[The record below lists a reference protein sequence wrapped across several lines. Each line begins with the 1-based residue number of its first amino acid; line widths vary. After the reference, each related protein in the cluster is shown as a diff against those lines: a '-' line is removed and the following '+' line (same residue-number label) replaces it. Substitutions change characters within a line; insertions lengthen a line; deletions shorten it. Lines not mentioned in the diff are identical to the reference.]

1 MTTTKK
7 AGAAK
12 VDVKQIEDAVA
23 AGKQTVEQAVAA
35 TKEHVEQAVAATKEQ
50 VEKASTA
57 ALKSYEEFATYG
69 KDSFD
74 VASKFN
80 DAVVK
85 GSEEFGKAYYEF
97 LKSSADAG
105 AETAKA
111 MLAAK
116 SLNELVEIQ
125 SGFARSSFDNFVN
138 ESGKLNEI
146 GVKVATEAFEP
157 VQAHMN
163 ATVERMVKP
172 LAA

>member
-1 MTTTKK
+1 MTSKK
-7 AGAAK
+7 AGAVKLDAK
-12 VDVKQIEDAVA
+12 HIEEAVA
-23 AGKQTVEQAVAA
+23 SGKQTVEQAM
-35 TKEHVEQAVAATKEQ
+35 AATKEQ

-57 ALKSYEEFATYG
+57 ALKSYDEFATYG

-74 VASKFN
+74 VMSKFN

-85 GSEEFGKAYYEF
+85 GSEEFGKAYYAF
-97 LKSSADAG
+97 VKSSADAG

-111 MLAAK
+111 LLGAK
-116 SLNELVEIQ
+116 SLNEFVEIQ
-125 SGFARSSFDNFVN
+125 SGFARTTFDSIVT
-138 ESGKLNEI
+138 EGGKLNEI

>member
-1 MTTTKK
+1 MTSKK

-12 VDVKQIEDAVA
+12 VDAKQYEEAVA

-35 TKEHVEQAVAATKEQ
+35 TKEQVEQAVAATKEQ
-50 VEKASTA
+50 VEKASNA
-57 ALKSYEEFATYG
+57 ALKSYDEFTTYG

-74 VASKFN
+74 VVSKFN
-80 DAVVK
+80 DAFVK
-85 GSEEFGKAYYEF
+85 GSEEFGKAYYAF
-97 LKSSADAG
+97 LKSSADSG

-111 MLAAK
+111 LLSAK
-116 SLNELVEIQ
+116 SLNEFMEIQ
-125 SGFARSSFDNFVN
+125 SGFARTTFDTFVS
-138 ESGKLNEI
+138 ESGKLNEL

-172 LAA
+172 IAA

>member
-1 MTTTKK
+1 MTTKK
-7 AGAAK
+7 AGATKIDAK
-12 VDVKQIEDAVA
+12 QFEDAVA
-23 AGKQTVEQAVAA
+23 ASKQT
-35 TKEHVEQAVAATKEQ
+35 VEQAVAATKEQ

-57 ALKSYEEFATYG
+57 ALKSYEEFTTYS

-74 VASKFN
+74 VVSKFN

-85 GSEEFGKAYYEF
+85 GSEEFGKAYYAF
-97 LKSSADAG
+97 LKSSADAS

-111 MLAAK
+111 LLAAK
-116 SLNELVEIQ
+116 TMNEFVEIQ
-125 SGFARSSFDNFVN
+125 SGFARTTFDSFVS

>member
-1 MTTTKK
+1 MTSKK

-12 VDVKQIEDAVA
+12 VDAKQFEEAVA
-23 AGKQTVEQAVAA
+23 NGKQSVEQAMAA
-35 TKEHVEQAVAATKEQ
+35 TKEHVE
-50 VEKASTA
+50 KASNA
-57 ALKSYEEFATYG
+57 ALKSYDEFATYG

-74 VASKFN
+74 VFSKFN

-85 GSEEFGKAYYEF
+85 GSEEFGKAYYTF
-97 LKSSADAG
+97 VKSSADAG

-111 MLAAK
+111 LLSAK
-116 SLNELVEIQ
+116 TLNEFVEIQ
-125 SGFARSSFDNFVN
+125 SGFARTTFDSMVS